1 MDELTPPPTGP
12 TGNDPT
18 GKADATPEAASSRRP
33 KIRFL
38 SMFSEIAPLAA
49 FFLVNQAYG
58 LYAAALAAIGASGVL
73 VVVTWAMEK
82 RLARFAI
89 FATSIAALLTLA
101 AILAEEKT
109 YIKIQPSLFSG
120 AFAAVLLIGR
130 LRGKAMMKIFFQ
142 AQFDLPD
149 HVWKSLSL
157 RWGLFFL
164 AATLANELAWRAL
177 SDDDWVSFRVLIMAP
192 ATGIFMAA
200 QLPITLRGQKEMA
213 ALMRA
218 APGSSS
224 TPSSSPPSA

>member
-1 MDELTPPPTGP
+1 MVNTGP
-12 TGNDPT
+12 
-18 GKADATPEAASSRRP
+18 EAPLRP
-33 KIRFL
+33 KIRFI

-58 LYAAALAAIGASGVL
+58 LYAAAVAAIAASSLL
-73 VVVTWAMEK
+73 VAATWALEK

-101 AILAEEKT
+101 AIMAEEKT

-130 LRGKAMMKIFFQ
+130 LRGRAMMKVFFQ
-142 AQFDLPD
+142 AQFDLPEK
-149 HVWKSLSL
+149 VWNSLSL

-164 AATLANELAWRAL
+164 AATIANEIAWRAL

-192 ATGIFMAA
+192 ATGLFMLA
-200 QLPITLRGQKEMA
+200 QLPITLRGQREMKQIMA
-213 ALMRA
+213 AA
-218 APGSSS
+218 DKPGD
-224 TPSSSPPSA
+224 

>member
-1 MDELTPPPTGP
+1 METQTANSG
-12 TGNDPT
+12 
-18 GKADATPEAASSRRP
+18 ARP
-33 KIRFL
+33 KIRFM

-58 LYAAALAAIGASGVL
+58 LYAAAVAAIGASALL
-73 VVVTWAMEK
+73 VAVTWLLEK

-130 LRGKAMMKIFFQ
+130 LRGRAMMKVFFQ
-142 AQFDLPD
+142 AQFDLPEK
-149 HVWKSLSL
+149 VWHSLSL

-164 AATLANELAWRAL
+164 AATLANEMAWRVL
-177 SDDDWVSFRVLIMAP
+177 SDDDWVTFRVLIMAP
-192 ATGIFMAA
+192 ATGLFMMA
-200 QLPITLRGQKEMA
+200 QLPITLRGQREMKQIMA
-213 ALMRA
+213 AA
-218 APGSSS
+218 DKAKD
-224 TPSSSPPSA
+224 

>member
-1 MDELTPPPTGP
+1 MDK
-12 TGNDPT
+12 NI
-18 GKADATPEAASSRRP
+18 ANAAPRP
-33 KIRFL
+33 KIRFM

-58 LYAAALAAIGASGVL
+58 LYAAAIAAIGASALL
-73 VVVTWAMEK
+73 VAVTWVIEK
-82 RLARFAI
+82 RLARFAL

-130 LRGKAMMKIFFQ
+130 LCGRAMMKVFFH
-142 AQFDLPD
+142 AQFDLPEK
-149 HVWKSLSL
+149 VWNSLSL

-192 ATGIFMAA
+192 ATGLFMLA
-200 QLPITLRGQKEMA
+200 QLPITLRGQREMKKIMA
-213 ALMRA
+213 
-218 APGSSS
+218 GGKH
-224 TPSSSPPSA
+224 SSP

>member
-1 MDELTPPPTGP
+1 MDNT
-12 TGNDPT
+12 
-18 GKADATPEAASSRRP
+18 AREAPLRP
-33 KIRFL
+33 KIRFI

-58 LYAAALAAIGASGVL
+58 LYAAAVAA
-73 VVVTWAMEK
+73 TWALEK

-101 AILAEEKT
+101 AIMAEEKT

-130 LRGKAMMKIFFQ
+130 LRGRAMMKVFFQ
-142 AQFDLPD
+142 AQFDLPEK
-149 HVWKSLSL
+149 VWNSLSL

-164 AATLANELAWRAL
+164 AATIANEIAWRAL

-192 ATGIFMAA
+192 ATGLFMLA
-200 QLPITLRGQKEMA
+200 QLPITLRGQREMKQIMA
-213 ALMRA
+213 AA
-218 APGSSS
+218 NKPGD
-224 TPSSSPPSA
+224 

>member
-1 MDELTPPPTGP
+1 MVRIKRMETQTAKTGV
-12 TGNDPT
+12 
-18 GKADATPEAASSRRP
+18 RP
-33 KIRFL
+33 KIRFM

-58 LYAAALAAIGASGVL
+58 LYAAAVAAIGASVL
-73 VVVTWAMEK
+73 LVAVTWMLEK

-130 LRGKAMMKIFFQ
+130 LRGRAMMKVFFQ
-142 AQFDLPD
+142 AQFDLPEK
-149 HVWKSLSL
+149 VWHSLSL
-157 RWGLFFL
+157 RWGLFFF
-164 AATLANELAWRAL
+164 AATLANEVAWRAL

-192 ATGIFMAA
+192 ATGLFMMA
-200 QLPITLRGQKEMA
+200 QLPITLRGQREMKQIMA
-213 ALMRA
+213 AA
-218 APGSSS
+218 DKA
-224 TPSSSPPSA
+224 TD

>member
-1 MDELTPPPTGP
+1 MEPTASQSD
-12 TGNDPT
+12 GNDP
-18 GKADATPEAASSRRP
+18 PRP
-33 KIRFL
+33 KIRLL

-49 FFLVNQAYG
+49 FFLVNQAFG
-58 LYAAALAAIGASGVL
+58 LYAAAVAAIVASAIL
-73 VVVTWAMEK
+73 VAVTWALEK

-130 LRGKAMMKIFFQ
+130 LRDKAMMKVFFR

-149 HVWKSLSL
+149 AVWKSLSL

-164 AATLANELAWRAL
+164 AATVANEVAWRAL

-192 ATGIFMAA
+192 ATGAFMLA
-200 QLPITLRGQKEMA
+200 QLPITLRGQREMRRQMA
-213 ALMRA
+213 AINNNNK
-218 APGSSS
+218 
-224 TPSSSPPSA
+224 

>member
-1 MDELTPPPTGP
+1 MEPTVSQSD
-12 TGNDPT
+12 GNDP
-18 GKADATPEAASSRRP
+18 PRP
-33 KIRFL
+33 KIRLL

-49 FFLVNQAYG
+49 FFLVNQAFG
-58 LYAAALAAIGASGVL
+58 LYAAAVAAIVASAIL
-73 VVVTWAMEK
+73 VAVTWALEK

-89 FATSIAALLTLA
+89 FATSIATLLTLA

-130 LRGKAMMKIFFQ
+130 LRGKAMMKVFFR

-149 HVWKSLSL
+149 AVWKSLSL

-164 AATLANELAWRAL
+164 AATVANEVAWRAL

-192 ATGIFMAA
+192 ATGAFMLA
-200 QLPITLRGQKEMA
+200 QLPITLRGQREMRRQMA
-213 ALMRA
+213 AINNDNK
-218 APGSSS
+218 
-224 TPSSSPPSA
+224 

>member
-1 MDELTPPPTGP
+1 METQT
-12 TGNDPT
+12 TNT
-18 GKADATPEAASSRRP
+18 AARP

-58 LYAAALAAIGASGVL
+58 LYAAAVAAIGASALL
-73 VVVTWAMEK
+73 VAVTWILEK

-130 LRGKAMMKIFFQ
+130 LRGRAMMKVFFQ
-142 AQFDLPD
+142 AQFDLPEK
-149 HVWKSLSL
+149 VWISLSV

-164 AATLANELAWRAL
+164 FATLANEVAWRAL

-192 ATGIFMAA
+192 ATGMFMMA
-200 QLPITLRGQKEMA
+200 QLPITLRGQREMKQIMA
-213 ALMRA
+213 APDNA
-218 APGSSS
+218 AS
-224 TPSSSPPSA
+224 TAAD

>member
-1 MDELTPPPTGP
+1 MVNTGR
-12 TGNDPT
+12 
-18 GKADATPEAASSRRP
+18 EAPLRP
-33 KIRFL
+33 KIRFI

-58 LYAAALAAIGASGVL
+58 LYAAAVAAIAASSLL
-73 VVVTWAMEK
+73 VAATWALEK

-101 AILAEEKT
+101 AIMAEEKT

-130 LRGKAMMKIFFQ
+130 LRGRAMMKVFFQ
-142 AQFDLPD
+142 AQFDLPEK
-149 HVWKSLSL
+149 VWNSLSL

-164 AATLANELAWRAL
+164 AATIANEIAWRAL

-192 ATGIFMAA
+192 ATGLFMLA
-200 QLPITLRGQKEMA
+200 QLPITLRGQREMKQIMA
-213 ALMRA
+213 AA
-218 APGSSS
+218 NKPGD
-224 TPSSSPPSA
+224 

>member
-1 MDELTPPPTGP
+1 MDNT
-12 TGNDPT
+12 
-18 GKADATPEAASSRRP
+18 APEAPLRP
-33 KIRFL
+33 KIRFM

-58 LYAAALAAIGASGVL
+58 LYAAAVAAIAASSLL
-73 VVVTWAMEK
+73 VAATWALEK

-101 AILAEEKT
+101 AIMAEEKT

-130 LRGKAMMKIFFQ
+130 LRGRAMMKVFFQ
-142 AQFDLPD
+142 AQFDLPEK
-149 HVWKSLSL
+149 VWNSLSV

-164 AATLANELAWRAL
+164 FATLANEVAWRAL

-192 ATGIFMAA
+192 ATGLFMMA
-200 QLPITLRGQKEMA
+200 QLPITLRGQREMKQIMA
-213 ALMRA
+213 AA
-218 APGSSS
+218 NKPGD
-224 TPSSSPPSA
+224 

>member
-1 MDELTPPPTGP
+1 MESQTTNVP
-12 TGNDPT
+12 
-18 GKADATPEAASSRRP
+18 ARP
-33 KIRFL
+33 KIRLL

-58 LYAAALAAIGASGVL
+58 LYAAAIAAISASALL
-73 VVVTWAMEK
+73 VAVTWVLEK

-130 LRGKAMMKIFFQ
+130 LRGRAMMKVFFQ
-142 AQFDLPD
+142 AQFDLPEK
-149 HVWKSLSL
+149 VWNSLSL

-164 AATLANELAWRAL
+164 AAAIANEIAWRAL
-177 SDDDWVSFRVLIMAP
+177 NDDDWVSFRVLIMAP
-192 ATGIFMAA
+192 ATGLFMMA
-200 QLPITLRGQKEMA
+200 QLPITLRGQREMKQIMA
-213 ALMRA
+213 APKN
-218 APGSSS
+218 PGD
-224 TPSSSPPSA
+224 